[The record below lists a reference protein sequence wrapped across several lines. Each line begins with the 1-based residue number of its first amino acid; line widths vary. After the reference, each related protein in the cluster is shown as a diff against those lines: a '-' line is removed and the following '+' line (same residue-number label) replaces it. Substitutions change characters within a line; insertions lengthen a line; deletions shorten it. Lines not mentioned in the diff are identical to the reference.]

1 MADIFTKAL
10 GLPAFS
16 RLMKRLGLVGIF
28 APSTTASC
36 LKDQVLEPSALDLR
50 ESVKLQEKR
59 RQKLWTKYS
68 RFVKKR
74 RIIIK

>member
-1 MADIFTKAL
+1 MAGIFTIAL

-16 RLMKRLGLVGIF
+16 RLMNRLGLVDIF

-36 LKDQVLEPSALDLR
+36 LEDQVLEPSALDLR